1 MKGKKSAHG
10 CPYFVCRFVCCPN
23 LSNTPDM
30 IFIGLSADGQL
41 RTVSIGISPSLSLDS
56 SKLCTHA
63 DRAFATE
70 VSLSPLSVIAHHREQ
85 SCGQVIDSS
94 ACRLIT
100 SATTG
105 MYLLKEYAV
114 VNDLRETEEAF
125 SHLYRGRSKHFFNL
139 SLKIFLDFSQN
150 FFIQLTNIGY

>member
-41 RTVSIGISPSLSLDS
+41 RTVSIGISPSPG
-56 SKLCTHA
+56 TPPTA
-63 DRAFATE
+63 QYATE
-70 VSLSPLSVIAHHREQ
+70 VSLSPLSVIAYHREQ
-85 SCGQVIDSS
+85 SCSQVIDSS

>member
-1 MKGKKSAHG
+1 
-10 CPYFVCRFVCCPN
+10 
-23 LSNTPDM
+23 M

-41 RTVSIGISPSLSLDS
+41 RTVSIGISPSPG
-56 SKLCTHA
+56 TPPTAHY
-63 DRAFATE
+63 ATE

-85 SCGQVIDSS
+85 PCSQILDSS

-114 VNDLRETEEAF
+114 VNDRMRMSYIPF
-125 SHLYRGRSKHFFNL
+125 SLVYGKM
-139 SLKIFLDFSQN
+139 
-150 FFIQLTNIGY
+150 